1 MDLLAAA
8 RAQRHAP
15 AIRGY
20 AVADV
25 TGDVG
30 DPAVGEVGHVVF
42 VDDLEALFRAHYGRL
57 VRALTVAG
65 GSREA
70 AADAV
75 QEAFVKA
82 HLHWRRIRRYDDP
95 VGWIRRVAIN
105 GLRDEHRRRQR
116 KLNAERRMANE
127 RPVSGEPGIDDT
139 AALLAQLP
147 QRQRMAVALYYVDG
161 MSVAE
166 VAAAMRLSEGAV
178 KFHLH
183 AGRAKL
189 REAIGREDRG

>member
-1 MDLLAAA
+1 VDLLVMA
-8 RAQRHAP
+8 RTRRVSP
-15 AIRGY
+15 AVEG
-20 AVADV
+20 AVADLTEATV
-25 TGDVG
+25 ADLGQIELV
-30 DPAVGEVGHVVF
+30 E
-42 VDDLEALFRAHYGRL
+42 DLEALFRAHYGRL

-65 GSREA
+65 GSREG

-95 VGWIRRVAIN
+95 VGWIRRVAVN
-105 GLRDEHRRRQR
+105 RLHDEHRRLRR
-116 KLNAERRMANE
+116 KATAERRMANE
-127 RPVSGEPGIDDT
+127 RSSTGEPVLDET
-139 AALLAQLP
+139 AALLAGLP
-147 QRQRMAVALYYVDG
+147 RQQRMAVALFYVDG

-166 VAAAMRLSEGAV
+166 VAAAMRLSDGAV

-189 REAIGREDRG
+189 RDAVRRLDG